1 MWMWPLDSAMEAT
14 AAHRVPERV
23 ADGTCARVWAWMTK
37 KCRRRMN
44 GREEYITT
52 EITQSRWKG
61 RRPEGPEKRE
71 RLLWCEGSWEFLS
84 SGKAPFLLETLGHP
98 ILCIFHPQNKPMP
111 YQSLTF
117 GPILYKFIVMG
128 PVRKPRPYIW
138 LRAIG
143 HYYYYYYSLVHF
155 NIYYK

>member
-1 MWMWPLDSAMEAT
+1 MWMWPLDSVMEAT

-111 YQSLTF
+111 HQSLTF